1 MIDISLIAV
10 RTIAYLSNPNPILH
24 DLSINILANNLKVW
38 HNKQMK
44 KLQEIKK
51 HLRPGQVYRRED
63 LAKWSN
69 AVDRHLKQLQEE
81 GKLTKLSGGL
91 YYCPKKTV
99 FGDAPADDKKLVEAF
114 LRDHRF
120 LLTSPN
126 AYNSLGLG
134 TTQLYNQTVV
144 YNHKRHGQ
152 FELGGRVFEF
162 RVKPHFP
169 TRLTTEFLLVDML
182 NNLDTL
188 AEDTGA
194 VLERVKNRLH
204 SFDVSALARAVREYG
219 AVRTQKFL
227 APLLSHGTVPHA
239 A

>member
-1 MIDISLIAV
+1 MS
-10 RTIAYLSNPNPILH
+10 
-24 DLSINILANNLKVW
+24 
-38 HNKQMK
+38 
-44 KLQEIKK
+44 KLQEIKR

-91 YYCPKKTV
+91 YYCAKKTM
-99 FGDAPADDKKLVEAF
+99 FGNAPADDKKLVEVF

-152 FELGGRVFEF
+152 FELGGRVFDF

-169 TRLTTEFLLVDML
+169 ARLTTEFLLVDML
-182 NNLDTL
+182 NNLDML
-188 AEDTGA
+188 AEDADA
-194 VLERVKNRLH
+194 VLERVEKKLPTFREA
-204 SFDVSALARAVREYG
+204 ALMRCVREYG
-219 AVRTQKFL
+219 SIRTQKFF
-227 APLLSHGTVPHA
+227 APLVGKKDRK
-239 A
+239 

>member
-1 MIDISLIAV
+1 
-10 RTIAYLSNPNPILH
+10 LSQKCYYVGM
-24 DLSINILANNLKVW
+24 S
-38 HNKQMK
+38 

-99 FGDAPADDKKLVEAF
+99 FGDAPADDRKLVEAF

-162 RVKPHFP
+162 RMKPRFP
-169 TRLTTEFLLVDML
+169 TRLSTEFLLVDML
-182 NNLDTL
+182 NNLDAL
-188 AEDTGA
+188 AEDTSA
-194 VLERVKNRLH
+194 ILERVKKKLPTLRH
-204 SFDVSALARAVREYG
+204 AALMCCVREYG
-219 AVRTQKFL
+219 SIRTKKFF
-227 APLLSHGTVPHA
+227 APLIGERA
-239 A
+239 KK

>member
-1 MIDISLIAV
+1 M
-10 RTIAYLSNPNPILH
+10 SN
-24 DLSINILANNLKVW
+24 
-38 HNKQMK
+38 
-44 KLQEIKK
+44 LQEIKK
-51 HLRPGQVYRRED
+51 HLRAGQVYRRED

-99 FGDAPADDKKLVEAF
+99 FGDAPADDRKLVEAF

-120 LLTSPN
+120 LLTSHN

-152 FELGGRVFEF
+152 IKLGGRVFEF
-162 RVKPHFP
+162 RVKPRFP

-188 AEDTGA
+188 AEDAEA
-194 VLERVKNRLH
+194 VLESMKQRLPT
-204 SFDVSALARAVREYG
+204 FRQATLMRCVREYG
-219 AVRTQKFL
+219 SIRTQKYL
-227 APLLSHGTVPHA
+227 APLIDQKA
-239 A
+239 KK

>member
-1 MIDISLIAV
+1 MS
-10 RTIAYLSNPNPILH
+10 
-24 DLSINILANNLKVW
+24 
-38 HNKQMK
+38 

-162 RVKPHFP
+162 RMKPHFP
-169 TRLTTEFLLVDML
+169 SRLTTEFLLVDML
-182 NNLDTL
+182 NNLDSL
-188 AEDTGA
+188 AEDTVA
-194 VLERVKNRLH
+194 VVECVKKKLPTFRQA
-204 SFDVSALARAVREYG
+204 ALMRCVRDYG
-219 AVRTQKFL
+219 SIRTKKFF
-227 APLLSHGTVPHA
+227 APLIGERA
-239 A
+239 KK

>member
-1 MIDISLIAV
+1 MS
-10 RTIAYLSNPNPILH
+10 
-24 DLSINILANNLKVW
+24 
-38 HNKQMK
+38 

-51 HLRPGQVYRRED
+51 HLRAGQVYRRED

-162 RVKPHFP
+162 RVKPRFP

-188 AEDTGA
+188 AEDAGA
-194 VLERVKNRLH
+194 VLERVKQRLPT
-204 SFDVSALARAVREYG
+204 FRQATFMRCVREYG
-219 AVRTQKFL
+219 SIRTQKFL
-227 APLLSHGTVPHA
+227 APLIGQKA
-239 A
+239 KK

>member
-1 MIDISLIAV
+1 MHSKTMIFALYKRA
-10 RTIAYLSNPNPILH
+10 ILH
-24 DLSINILANNLKVW
+24 DILMNILALYRDMW
-38 HNKQMK
+38 HNNQMK
-44 KLQEIKK
+44 KLQEIKR

-81 GKLTKLSGGL
+81 GKLAKLSGGL
-91 YYCPKKTV
+91 YYCPKKTA
-99 FGDAPADDKKLVEAF
+99 FGDAPADDAKLVEAF

-162 RVKPHFP
+162 RMKTRFP
-169 TRLTTEFLLVDML
+169 TRLTTEFLLVDMV
-182 NNLDTL
+182 NNLDAL
-188 AEDTGA
+188 AEDSAA
-194 VLERVKNRLH
+194 VLERVRKKLSDFNAA
-204 SFDVSALARAVREYG
+204 ALARAVRDYG
-219 AVRTQKFL
+219 AVRTQKFF
-227 APLLSHGTVPHA
+227 APILSHATVNHA

>member
-1 MIDISLIAV
+1 MS
-10 RTIAYLSNPNPILH
+10 R
-24 DLSINILANNLKVW
+24 
-38 HNKQMK
+38 
-44 KLQEIKK
+44 LQEIKK
-51 HLRPGQVYRRED
+51 HLRAGQVYRRED
-63 LAKWSN
+63 LAKWSS

-99 FGDAPADDKKLVEAF
+99 FGNVPADDRKLVEAF

-162 RVKPHFP
+162 RMKPRFP
-169 TRLTTEFLLVDML
+169 GHLSTEFLLVDML
-182 NNLDTL
+182 NNMDTL
-188 AEDTGA
+188 AEDAGA
-194 VLERVKNRLH
+194 VLERVKQRLPT
-204 SFDVSALARAVREYG
+204 FIQATLMRCVREYG
-219 AVRTQKFL
+219 SIRTQKFL
-227 APLLSHGTVPHA
+227 TPLISQKAGK
-239 A
+239 

>member
-1 MIDISLIAV
+1 
-10 RTIAYLSNPNPILH
+10 
-24 DLSINILANNLKVW
+24 
-38 HNKQMK
+38 MK

-99 FGDAPADDKKLVEAF
+99 FGNAPADDRKLVEAF

-162 RVKPHFP
+162 RMKPRFP
-169 TRLTTEFLLVDML
+169 GHLSTEFLLVDML

-188 AEDTGA
+188 AEDAGA
-194 VLERVKNRLH
+194 VLERVKQRLPT
-204 SFDVSALARAVREYG
+204 FIQATLMRCVREYG
-219 AVRTQKFL
+219 SIRTQKFL
-227 APLLSHGTVPHA
+227 TPLISQKAGK
-239 A
+239 

>member
-1 MIDISLIAV
+1 MS
-10 RTIAYLSNPNPILH
+10 
-24 DLSINILANNLKVW
+24 
-38 HNKQMK
+38 

-99 FGDAPADDKKLVEAF
+99 FGNTPADDRKLVEAF

-134 TTQLYNQTVV
+134 TTQLYNETIV
-144 YNHKRHGQ
+144 YNHKRHGR
-152 FELGGRVFEF
+152 FELGGRTFEF
-162 RVKPHFP
+162 RVKPRFP
-169 TRLTTEFLLVDML
+169 MRLTTEFLLVDMV
-182 NNLDTL
+182 NNLDAL
-188 AEDTGA
+188 AEDTSA
-194 VLERVKNRLH
+194 VLERVKKKLPTFRQ
-204 SFDVSALARAVREYG
+204 VALMRCVQEYG
-219 AVRTQKFL
+219 SIRTKKFF
-227 APLLSHGTVPHA
+227 ALLIGERA
-239 A
+239 KK

>member
-1 MIDISLIAV
+1 
-10 RTIAYLSNPNPILH
+10 LH
-24 DLSINILANNLKVW
+24 DFSIKILAVIALLW
-38 HNKQMK
+38 HYKLMK
-44 KLQEIKK
+44 KLHEIKK

-63 LAKWSN
+63 LATWSN

-91 YYCPKKTV
+91 YYCPKKTA
-99 FGDAPADDKKLVEAF
+99 FGAAPAEDRKLVQAF

-134 TTQLYNQTVV
+134 TTQLYNETVV
-144 YNHKRHGQ
+144 YNHKRHGR
-152 FELGGRVFEF
+152 FELGGRIFDF

-169 TRLTTEFLLVDML
+169 QQLTTEFLLVDMV
-182 NNLDTL
+182 NNLAGL
-188 AEDTGA
+188 AEDTDA
-194 VLERVKNRLH
+194 VLNRVQDKLP
-204 SFDVSALARAVREYG
+204 SFNAAALARAVRDYG
-219 AVRTQKFL
+219 TVRTRKFFL
-227 APLLSHGTVPHA
+227 PLLSDAMVPHA

>member
-1 MIDISLIAV
+1 MSQQC
-10 RTIAYLSNPNPILH
+10 YYSGM
-24 DLSINILANNLKVW
+24 S
-38 HNKQMK
+38 
-44 KLQEIKK
+44 KLQEIKR

-99 FGDAPADDKKLVEAF
+99 FGCAPADDRKLVEAF

-120 LLTSPN
+120 LLTSSN

-134 TTQLYNQTVV
+134 TTQLYNETVV
-144 YNHKRHGQ
+144 YNHKRHGR

-162 RVKPHFP
+162 RMKPHFP
-169 TRLTTEFLLVDML
+169 SRLTTAFLLVDML

-188 AEDTGA
+188 AEDKGA
-194 VLERVKNRLH
+194 VLERVKNRLN
-204 SFDVSALARAVREYG
+204 SFDASALARAVREYG

-227 APLLSHGTVPHA
+227 APLLSHGR
-239 A
+239 